1 MSEVTL
7 DFIALLRRLVADV
20 PSRGATLNAALQ
32 QLASQELRDLE
43 PDASLLEALLSVPT
57 TVRDSFSADD
67 LYKWHTLL
75 TGVLQ
80 IPEVVSAA
88 PAAAAY
94 ATDAL
99 IDGAFARAALPP
111 AEETAQAM
119 TPGSSLPG
127 CVSMVSTGASSAST
141 RTAARV
147 GGPGGGAAAGSARA
161 RPAGPRARP
170 SAPISDATPQAAQA
184 AELGAVRALLHWL
197 YRSGDVVVR
206 LRLRSALGTSAL
218 RLCSSSLPPPG
229 LRVLLEVLASI
240 IRGFGASRP
249 AHRSL
254 LLNVLV
260 PLHRPAARMDETT
273 PVLSLYHESL
283 VHCMLCLLRAR
294 PEWLLAALP
303 PLLGAWPEP
312 REGLS
317 SKEVLLLH
325 ELERLLELASPAQ
338 RPAVSL
344 AAAPV
349 LARCISS
356 DNSRVAERALT
367 IFASDGARATL
378 TSDFDGCVP
387 LLLGALVR
395 GGVPHWNAT
404 VNKMTHEALR
414 LLSEADA
421 GGFAAAAK
429 QIFSTLGDASLGG
442 TGAGES
448 GASQPAP
455 PASATPSGYVPM
467 AAPWASARPP
477 VAVPLGRPL
486 AVGAAAG
493 SGGGGG
499 VPPPLKKGFDPYS
512 RVPARSVPPSTRQRA
527 PLVATAAAVEGC
539 GGSSGSGSSGSSGSS
554 RGGFSLDFGAVTEA
568 AARASETLLVEGAAA
583 EPMATDSL
591 GGDAPGATSGLP
603 EASKVYSTLYRSMA
617 PPPPPPPPPP
627 FSPFTATPA
636 ALAAA
641 GAAAAGAAA
650 GALAGA
656 STHPAVRMVFEYM
669 HRIAPSPESLAAHA
683 APPAYVKEH
692 LTAAPQLLPSIIFQE
707 LVFGRDLGSGSFSTV
722 RYCKHVQRGT
732 PAVSWPE
739 YAAKVLCRQLLS
751 QLGYEHAVRREIVV
765 LRHLQHPGIAR
776 LVASFRW
783 KEDIYLLLEYAAF
796 GDLHGHLRRMGSLA
810 LPNARWLFAEVAAA
824 LAAVHAAGFAYGDLK
839 PENILLTASGHAK
852 LTDFGAARPLVGHEG
867 ALGVL
872 AAAGNVIQELRDGDW
887 SARRSAERRA
897 AGATDDSPMGD
908 AAAAGGAAAAA
919 AAAGV
924 AERGADCDAAAVGDD
939 GRLEGTAAYLSPEIV
954 TGGQPS
960 EASDLWAFG
969 CTLYQALCGRPPLWA
984 DTQEETMKRIVKFER
999 VAEAQYPEQVPA
1011 DARALIGS
1019 LLTPDPALRLRS
1031 IAGSATREGAD
1042 GSSAAGAGVEGLAA
1056 VRGHPFF
1063 EGLDGDTL
1071 YVQTPPPLT
1080 RGAAAPQ
1087 PHAAWSR
1094 RQNSI
1099 MWSPLPQRYAFGED
1113 EGLALEPLV
1122 EGDEAGGSF
1131 TRPLTTNAE
1140 AAQAAEALRVP
1151 APSESVCPPKTLAPM
1166 QETAEEHESEA
1177 MEA

>member
-127 CVSMVSTGASSAST
+127 CVSM
-141 RTAARV
+141 
-147 GGPGGGAAAGSARA
+147 
-161 RPAGPRARP
+161 
-170 SAPISDATPQAAQA
+170 AAQA

-442 TGAGES
+442 T
-448 GASQPAP
+448 
-455 PASATPSGYVPM
+455 
-467 AAPWASARPP
+467 
-477 VAVPLGRPL
+477 
-486 AVGAAAG
+486 
-493 SGGGGG
+493 
-499 VPPPLKKGFDPYS
+499 
-512 RVPARSVPPSTRQRA
+512 
-527 PLVATAAAVEGC
+527 
-539 GGSSGSGSSGSSGSS
+539 
-554 RGGFSLDFGAVTEA
+554 
-568 AARASETLLVEGAAA
+568 
-583 EPMATDSL
+583 
-591 GGDAPGATSGLP
+591 
-603 EASKVYSTLYRSMA
+603 
-617 PPPPPPPPPP
+617 
-627 FSPFTATPA
+627 
-636 ALAAA
+636 
-641 GAAAAGAAA
+641 
-650 GALAGA
+650 
-656 STHPAVRMVFEYM
+656 AVRMVFEYM

>member
-1 MSEVTL
+1 MAANITT
-7 DFIALLRRLVADV
+7 DFTALLRRLVADV
-20 PSRGATLNAALQ
+20 PSRSAILNAALQ

-43 PDASLLEALLSVPT
+43 PDASLLEALLSIPT
-57 TVRDSFSADD
+57 TAWDSFSADD

-99 IDGAFARAALPP
+99 IDGAFARAALPL

-141 RTAARV
+141 RTAARAA
-147 GGPGGGAAAGSARA
+147 GPGGGAAAGSARA
-161 RPAGPRARP
+161 RPAGPRGRP

-184 AELGAVRALLHWL
+184 IELGAVRALLHWL
-197 YRSGDVVVR
+197 YRSDDVAVR

-240 IRGFGASRP
+240 IRGFGAARP

-303 PLLGAWPEP
+303 PLMGAWPEP

-325 ELERLLELASPAQ
+325 ELERLLELAPPAQ

-404 VNKMTHEALR
+404 VNKMSHEALR

-442 TGAGES
+442 AGAGES

-455 PASATPSGYVPM
+455 SASAPPSGYVPM

-477 VAVPLGRPL
+477 VAVPLVRPL

-493 SGGGGG
+493 CVGGGG

-512 RVPARSVPPSTRQRA
+512 RVPGRSIPPSTRQRA

-539 GGSSGSGSSGSSGSS
+539 GGSGGSGSGSGGSGSCSSG
-554 RGGFSLDFGAVTEA
+554 GGFSLDFGAVTEA
-568 AARASETLLVEGAAA
+568 AARASETLLVEEAAA
-583 EPMATDSL
+583 EPMATDSI
-591 GGDAPGATSGLP
+591 GRDAPGATSGLP

-617 PPPPPPPPPP
+617 PPPLPPPPPP

-636 ALAAA
+636 TLAAA
-641 GAAAAGAAA
+641 GAAAAGAA
-650 GALAGA
+650 AGA

-669 HRIAPSPESLAAHA
+669 QRIAPSPESLAAHA

-732 PAVSWPE
+732 SAVSWPE

-783 KEDIYLLLEYAAF
+783 KDDIYLLLEYAAF

-852 LTDFGAARPLVGHEG
+852 LTDFGAARPLVGHAG

-887 SARRSAERRA
+887 SARRAAERRA

-908 AAAAGGAAAAA
+908 AAAAGGAATD
-919 AAAGV
+919 AGA

-939 GRLEGTAAYLSPEIV
+939 GRLEGTAAYLSPELV

-1031 IAGSATREGAD
+1031 ITGSATSDGAD
-1042 GSSAAGAGVEGLAA
+1042 GGSAAGAGVEGLAA

-1063 EGLDGDTL
+1063 EGLDGDAL

-1122 EGDEAGGSF
+1122 EGDEANGSF

-1151 APSESVCPPKTLAPM
+1151 APSESVRPPKTLAPM